1 MALRIDLVFSYWMF
15 FWYILYTL
23 KFTIYS
29 PKFIIGFG
37 IIENII
43 MLLLMIYYKT
53 RPITIMYFLT
63 INFFIKIIPFYMML
77 NERIKIS
84 DIYATIVLFI
94 IYSIWVYLNGE
105 TVIEYHNK
113 IFESLIYDK
122 NETPFI
128 SFMNYVQKYFENYK
142 ILYNKNII

>member
-15 FWYILYTL
+15 FWYILYSL
-23 KFTIYS
+23 KITMYS
-29 PKFIIGFG
+29 PKFIIGLG
-37 IIENII
+37 IIENFI
-43 MLLLMIYYKT
+43 MLLFMFYYKT
-53 RPITIMYFLT
+53 KPITIIYFLV

-84 DIYATIVLFI
+84 DIYATVVLFI
-94 IYSIWVYLNGE
+94 IYSIWVYMNGE

-113 IFESLIYDK
+113 IFESLIYNK

-128 SFMNYVQKYFENYK
+128 NFINHIQKYFQNYK
-142 ILYNKNII
+142 IW

>member
-43 MLLLMIYYKT
+43 MFFLMIYYKT
-53 RPITIMYFLT
+53 RPITITYFLT

-77 NERIKIS
+77 NERIKVS

-128 SFMNYVQKYFENYK
+128 SFMNYLQKYFENYK
-142 ILYNKNII
+142 ILDNKNII